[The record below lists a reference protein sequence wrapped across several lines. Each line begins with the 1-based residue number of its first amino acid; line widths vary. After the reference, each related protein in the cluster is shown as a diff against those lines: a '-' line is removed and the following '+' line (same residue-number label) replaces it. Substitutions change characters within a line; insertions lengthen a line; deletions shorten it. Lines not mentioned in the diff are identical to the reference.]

1 MSFGG
6 IGNILSQIG
15 GMALTPAMETYIQDY
30 LGKSLMDADLLKDL
44 DPEKREML
52 SNIAGGT
59 LGTVLG
65 TGLNAGLGY
74 LTGGKEGAAAG
85 AMEGLIM
92 SGGAALQ
99 HDKFKEAMGMGDKAA
114 ATKPAPGTAVA
125 STYGTNED
133 PTKITGPEAWSK
145 QAKQAVPTIGMSADE
160 PESTK
165 LPEALEIEDATKPE
179 TSTGEKKPGYFEL
192 AGQLGMPAWGLGMG
206 LGSSMDYAKRQK
218 AFRDKLEAEKAA
230 EAERM
235 QQFYAMLG
243 GMYKKAYA
251 EGGGV
256 TVSSDT
262 GAPTKVTFPDWFVDE
277 FAHTGGLGGYATGG
291 YINTQQMDPDNSY
304 PQSMIPRAQSYPGAA
319 PIRHEVINMERGGL
333 LEGNGSGMSDD
344 IPANIDGKEKVRVA
358 DGEFVVPADIAKR
371 YGEDRLHAMMSKV
384 RSAAHAKKGKQIVEN
399 AGKRAF
405 IQTMS
410 KVKA

>member
-6 IGNILSQIG
+6 IGNILGQIG

-30 LGKSLMDADLLKDL
+30 IGDSDFLKGLVD
-44 DPEKREML
+44 DPEKANML
-52 SNIAGGT
+52 ENLAGGT

-74 LTGGKEGAAAG
+74 LTGGKSGAAAG
-85 AMEGLIM
+85 ALEGLVM

-99 HDKFKEAMGMGDKAA
+99 HDKFKEAMGMGDK
-114 ATKPAPGTAVA
+114 TAVIKQRPNMKGVTDTDVA
-125 STYGTNED
+125 GV
-133 PTKITGPEAWSK
+133 TGPEAWSE
-145 QAKQAVPTIGMSADE
+145 QARKST
-160 PESTK
+160 ESTWK
-165 LPEALEIEDATKPE
+165 RPEDFAAIETAGPQTTVEIEDNTQPE
-179 TSTGEKKPGYFEL
+179 TSAGEKKPGYFEL

-206 LGSSMDYAKRQK
+206 LGSSMDYASRQE
-218 AFRDKLEAEKAA
+218 AFKKKLEAEKAA

-235 QQFYAMLG
+235 QQFYSMLG
-243 GMYKKAYA
+243 NMYKPAYA
-251 EGGGV
+251 EGGGI
-256 TVSSDT
+256 TVSSNE
-262 GAPTKVTFPDWFVDE
+262 GAPTSVTFPDWFVDE

-291 YINTQQMDPDNSY
+291 YINPEPMNPDTAY
-304 PQSMIPRAQSYPGAA
+304 PQSMIPRAQPYPGAA
-319 PIRHEVINMERGGL
+319 PIRHEVVNMERGGL
-333 LEGNGSGMSDD
+333 LEGDGDGMSDH

-371 YGEDRLHAMMSKV
+371 YGEDRLHAMMNKV

-405 IQTMS
+405 IQSMS
-410 KVKA
+410 RVKA